1 MAFECTWMGVNGGTS
16 STCTYSS
23 TVHLKVIFSMSTSNK
38 AGLIL
43 CLLIKVKQ
51 CLIINEIRA

>member
-1 MAFECTWMGVNGGTS
+1 MAFECTWMGVDGGTC

-38 AGLIL
+38 ASYCVYL
-43 CLLIKVKQ
+43 K
-51 CLIINEIRA
+51 

>member
-38 AGLIL
+38 AGYCVYL
-43 CLLIKVKQ
+43 
-51 CLIINEIRA
+51 